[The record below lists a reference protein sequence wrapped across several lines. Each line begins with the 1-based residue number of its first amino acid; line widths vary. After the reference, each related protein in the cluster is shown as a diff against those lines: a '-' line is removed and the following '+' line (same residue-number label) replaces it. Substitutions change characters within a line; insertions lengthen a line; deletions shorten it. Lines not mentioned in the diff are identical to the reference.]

1 MWAAKSSARCSK
13 ERMMSRIGKKPVALP
28 KGVTA
33 TVEGKTVKVKGPK
46 GELKVTLVPEVD
58 ASVGDDGVTLTPHLE
73 MEGADAMWG
82 MSRTLV
88 NNLVVGVTAGFTSK
102 LEIQGVGYRAAVQ
115 GKNLNLQLGF
125 SHDVVFP
132 IPADVKIVCE
142 KPTSITI
149 TGADKQRV
157 GQIAAEIRGWKKP
170 EPYKGK
176 GIKYDKETIRRK
188 EGKK

>member
-1 MWAAKSSARCSK
+1 
-13 ERMMSRIGKKPVALP
+13 MSRIGKKPVPLP

-33 TVEGKTVKVKGPK
+33 NVNGKTVSVKGPR

-58 ASVGDDGVTLTPHLE
+58 ASVGEDGITITPHQD
-73 MEGADAMWG
+73 MERAPAMWG

-88 NNLVVGVTAGFTSK
+88 NNLVTGVTTGFTSK

-125 SHDVVFP
+125 SHDVSYP
-132 IPADVKIVCE
+132 IPAGISIVAE
-142 KPTSITI
+142 KPTALTI
-149 TGADKQRV
+149 SGMDKQLV
-157 GQIAAEIRGWKKP
+157 GQVAAEIRAFRPP

-176 GIKYDKETIRRK
+176 GVKYAEEHILRK
-188 EGKK
+188 EGKKK